1 MAIPQHTAK
10 AMGQSCVVNAR
21 RQTTLSP
28 VADRVQIRPPRAAD
42 AEQLGV
48 LNRQLGYATEI
59 EELVSR
65 VNKLSGLQE
74 HFVAVAEVD
83 GAVVGWVQAEHR
95 FSMET
100 GDKAELVGLIVGA
113 AARRSGVGTILVQA
127 AEDWAT
133 DRGLRSIVV
142 RSNVIRAES
151 HSFYRRIGY
160 TQSKTQHVY
169 AKPLQRKS
177 GV

>member
-1 MAIPQHTAK
+1 MLMT
-10 AMGQSCVVNAR
+10 VNPPNSTPYADAR
-21 RQTTLSP
+21 QCN
-28 VADRVQIRPPRAAD
+28 IRPPRIAD
-42 AEQLGV
+42 AEQLGA
-48 LNRQLGYATEI
+48 LNRQLGYATGI
-59 EELVSR
+59 DELVAR
-65 VNKLSGLQE
+65 INRLSELPE

-83 GAVVGWVQAEHR
+83 GAVVGWVHAERR
-95 FSMET
+95 FTMET
-100 GDKAELVGLIVGA
+100 GDKAEIVGLIVGA
-113 AARRSGVGTILVQA
+113 GVRRSGVGGLLVQA

-142 RSNVIRAES
+142 RSNVIRPES
-151 HSFYRRIGY
+151 HSFYRQIGY

>member
-1 MAIPQHTAK
+1 MTP
-10 AMGQSCVVNAR
+10 S
-21 RQTTLSP
+21 L

-48 LNRQLGYATEI
+48 LNRQLGYATES

-65 VNKLSGLQE
+65 INRLSELRE
-74 HFVAVAEVD
+74 HFVAVAEAD
-83 GAVVGWVQAEHR
+83 GTILGWVQAEHR
-95 FSMET
+95 FSLET

-113 AARRSGVGTILVQA
+113 AARRSGVGRLLVQA
-127 AEDWAT
+127 AEDWAI
-133 DRGLRSIVV
+133 DRGLLSIVV
-142 RSNVIRAES
+142 RSNVIRPES
-151 HSFYRRIGY
+151 HSFYRQTGY

-177 GV
+177 ATER

>member
-1 MAIPQHTAK
+1 MTA
-10 AMGQSCVVNAR
+10 S
-21 RQTTLSP
+21 L
-28 VADRVQIRPPRAAD
+28 VAGRVRIRPPRTAD

-48 LNRQLGYATEI
+48 LNRQLGYATET
-59 EELVSR
+59 EELVAR
-65 VNKLSGLQE
+65 IDRLSGLYE

-83 GAVVGWVQAEHR
+83 GTVVGWVQAEHR
-95 FSMET
+95 FSMEA

-113 AARRSGVGTILVQA
+113 AARRSGVGGLLVRA
-127 AEDWAT
+127 AEDWAA

-142 RSNVIRAES
+142 RSNVIRPEP
-151 HSFYRRIGY
+151 HSFYKQIGY

-177 GV
+177 AGC

>member
-1 MAIPQHTAK
+1 M
-10 AMGQSCVVNAR
+10 NAR
-21 RQTTLSP
+21 RQMPQSP

-59 EELVSR
+59 TELVSR
-65 VNKLSGLQE
+65 INKLSELQE

-83 GAVVGWVQAEHR
+83 GTVVGWVQAEHR

-113 AARRSGVGTILVQA
+113 ATRRSGVGRLLVQA
-127 AEDWAT
+127 AEAWAT
-133 DRGLRSIVV
+133 DRGLRSIIV
-142 RSNVIRAES
+142 RSNVIRPES

>member
-1 MAIPQHTAK
+1 MSA
-10 AMGQSCVVNAR
+10 AR
-21 RQTTLSP
+21 QMTLAP
-28 VADRVQIRPPRAAD
+28 VAGRVRIRAPRTAD
-42 AEQLGV
+42 AEQLCV

-65 VNKLSGLQE
+65 INKLSELQG

-83 GAVVGWVQAEHR
+83 GTVVGWVQAEHR
-95 FSMET
+95 FSMES

-113 AARRSGVGTILVQA
+113 ATRRSGVGRLLVQA
-127 AEDWAT
+127 AEDWAS
-133 DRGLRSIVV
+133 DRGLLSIVV
-142 RSNVIRAES
+142 RSNAIRPES
-151 HSFYRRIGY
+151 HCFYRRIGY

-177 GV
+177 GA

>member
-1 MAIPQHTAK
+1 MAP
-10 AMGQSCVVNAR
+10 
-21 RQTTLSP
+21 SP
-28 VADRVQIRPPRAAD
+28 VADRVRIRPPRTAD

-59 EELVSR
+59 EELVGRTDRPSR
-65 VNKLSGLQE
+65 RGQ
-74 HFVAVAEVD
+74 HDVAVAEVD
-83 GAVVGWVQAEHR
+83 GTVVGWVQAEHR
-95 FSMET
+95 FSMEA

-113 AARRSGVGTILVQA
+113 AARRSGGGGLRVQA
-127 AEDWAT
+127 AEDWAA

-151 HSFYRRIGY
+151 HSFYEKIGY

-169 AKPLQRKS
+169 TKS
-177 GV
+177 L

>member
-1 MAIPQHTAK
+1 MT
-10 AMGQSCVVNAR
+10 AR
-21 RQTTLSP
+21 RQMTLSP
-28 VADRVQIRPPRAAD
+28 VAGRVQIRPPQATD
-42 AEQLGV
+42 AQRLRV
-48 LNRQLGYATEI
+48 LNRQLGYATEV

-65 VNKLSGLQE
+65 INRLSELQE
-74 HFVAVAEVD
+74 HFVTVAEVD
-83 GAVVGWVQAEHR
+83 GTVVGWVQAEHR

-100 GDKAELVGLIVGA
+100 GDKAELVGLIVAA
-113 AARRSGVGTILVQA
+113 AARRSGVGRLLVQA

-151 HSFYRRIGY
+151 HSFYRQIGY

>member
-1 MAIPQHTAK
+1 MTP
-10 AMGQSCVVNAR
+10 S
-21 RQTTLSP
+21 L
-28 VADRVQIRPPRAAD
+28 VAGRVRIRPPRTAD

-59 EELVSR
+59 EELVTR
-65 VNKLSGLQE
+65 IDRLSELHG

-83 GAVVGWVQAEHR
+83 GTVVGWVQAEHR

-113 AARRSGVGTILVQA
+113 AARRGGVGGLLVQA
-127 AEDWAT
+127 AEDWAA

-142 RSNVIRAES
+142 RSNVIRPES
-151 HSFYRRIGY
+151 HSFYKQIGY

-169 AKPLQRKS
+169 AKSLQRKS
-177 GV
+177 AR